1 MPNKNIKHLPSYVSK
16 VVLEIYKDE
25 FVYVSPDNLVFH
37 PDTSTLT
44 GNLIYRGAPYWKR
57 ESKIF
62 NNTEAMFA
70 FNQAGYLLA
79 ICAFSHDDGFDI
91 FDESF
96 SDSIQN
102 YIKMLGHFVIREQTL
117 KFDGMITGNSTTVPF
132 TAKGLRRKK
141 TNHGHYFVC
150 SINIG
155 EENQFTITSKVF
167 LLKTNVHREA

>member
-79 ICAFSHDDGFDI
+79 ICVFSQDDGFDI

-96 SDSIQN
+96 SESIQN
-102 YIKMLGHFVIREQTL
+102 YVKVLGQFVIKEQMF
-117 KFDGMITGNSTTVPF
+117 KFDGMISDDKATIPF
-132 TAKGLRRKK
+132 VAKRLRGKK
-141 TNHGHYFVC
+141 TPQGHYFVC
-150 SINIG
+150 SVNIG
-155 EENQFTITSKVF
+155 EKNQFTVTSKIF
-167 LLKTNVHREA
+167 LLKNNVHCEF